1 MEDKKAVGKI
11 TEIKGPVIDA
21 RFEKGYM
28 PKVNDALRIK
38 REGEKDLVLEVAQ
51 HLGDDVV
58 RAIAMDSTDGLSRGT
73 QVLNTGGPITVPVG
87 PETLGRMLNLTG
99 EPIDELPALETK
111 HHYSIHRSAPSLLD
125 QETESE
131 ISETGIKVIDL
142 IAPFPKGGK
151 IGLFGGAGVGKT
163 VLIMELIRSIAYEHA
178 GYSVFAGVGERTRE
192 GNELYLEMKQTGV
205 LKNTAL
211 VYGQMNE
218 PPGARFRVALTG
230 VTLAE
235 YFRDEEG
242 KDVLLFIDNIFRFAQ
257 AGSEVSALLGRMPS
271 EVGYQPT
278 LATEMGE
285 LQERITSTKRGS
297 ITSVQAIYVP
307 ADDLT
312 DPAPATVFSHLDAAI
327 TLDRKIVEKGIYPA
341 VDPLQSNSIML
352 DPRVISHE
360 HYRVAQ
366 QTLQMLQR
374 YEDLRDIIAIMGM
387 DELSEEDKL
396 TVRRARKV
404 QRFMSQ
410 PFHVAEHFTNRP
422 GAYVKLEE
430 TIKGFA
436 MIVDGELDDIPEQ
449 AFYMVGAIDEVLA
462 RAKATGTIQE
472 EEAGSEE
479 DEPVQASSQES

>member
-1 MEDKKAVGKI
+1 MMAESKRTGAV
-11 TEIKGPVIDA
+11 TEVKGPVIDA
-21 RFEKGYM
+21 RFEKGEL
-28 PKVNDALRIK
+28 PRVNDALRIE
-38 REGEKDLVLEVAQ
+38 REGEKDLILEVAQ

-58 RAIAMDSTDGLSRGT
+58 RAIAMDSTDGLARGT
-73 QVLNTGGPITVPVG
+73 EVINTGGPITVPVG
-87 PETLGRMLNLTG
+87 PETLGRMVNLTG
-99 EPIDELPALETK
+99 EPIDELPPLDTDK
-111 HHYSIHRSAPSLLD
+111 RYSIHRRAPSLTD
-125 QETESE
+125 QEIETE
-131 ISETGIKVIDL
+131 IFETGIKVVDL

-163 VLIMELIRSIAYEHA
+163 VLIMELIRSIAYEHS

-192 GNELYLEMKQTGV
+192 GNDLYLGMKQAGV

-218 PPGARFRVALTG
+218 PPGARFRVGLTA
-230 VTLAE
+230 VTVAE

-285 LQERITSTKRGS
+285 LQERITSTKKGS

-327 TLDRKIVEKGIYPA
+327 TLSREIVEKGIYPA
-341 VDPLQSNSIML
+341 VDPLQSNSTML
-352 DPRVISHE
+352 DPHVISHE

-366 QTLQMLQR
+366 QTLEILQR

-410 PFHVAEHFTNRP
+410 PFYVADQFTNRP
-422 GAYVKLEE
+422 GVYVKLDE

-436 MIVDGELDDIPEQ
+436 MIVDGELDDVPEQ
-449 AFYMVGAIDEVLA
+449 AFYMAGSIDEVLE
-462 RAKATGTIQE
+462 RVKRTDVKN
-472 EEAGSEE
+472 GSE
-479 DEPVQASSQES
+479 DESLSSAS

>member
-1 MEDKKAVGKI
+1 MAEKLSVGTI
-11 TEIKGPVIDA
+11 VEIKGPVIDA
-21 RFEKGYM
+21 RFEKGKL
-28 PKVNDALRIK
+28 PRVNDALRIE
-38 REGEKDLVLEVAQ
+38 REEGDLVLEVAQ

-58 RAIAMDSTDGLSRGT
+58 RAIAMDSTDGLARGCE
-73 QVLNTGGPITVPVG
+73 VIATGGPITVPVG
-87 PETLGRMLNLTG
+87 PETLGRLLNVFG
-99 EPIDELPALETK
+99 DPIDELPPPETK
-111 HHYSIHRSAPSLLD
+111 KRYSIHRRAPTLLD
-125 QETESE
+125 QDTETEVF
-131 ISETGIKVIDL
+131 ETGIKSIDL

-163 VLIMELIRSIAYEHA
+163 VLVMELIRSIAYEHQ

-192 GNELYLEMKQTGV
+192 GNDLYLKLKEADV

-218 PPGARFRVALTG
+218 PPGARFRVGLTG
-230 VTLAE
+230 ITLAE

-285 LQERITSTKRGS
+285 LQERITSTKKGS

-327 TLDRKIVEKGIYPA
+327 TLSREIVEKGIYPA
-341 VDPLQSNSIML
+341 VDPLQSNSTML
-352 DPRVISHE
+352 DPNVISPE

-366 QTLQMLQR
+366 KTLQVLQR
-374 YEDLRDIIAIMGM
+374 YEDLRDIIAIMGV
-387 DELSEEDKL
+387 DELSEEDQL
-396 TVRRARKV
+396 IVRRARKV

-410 PFHVAEHFTNRP
+410 PMYVAEHFTGRP
-422 GAYVKLEE
+422 GAYVKLED

-436 MIVDGELDDIPEQ
+436 MIVDGELDEIPEQ
-449 AFYMVGAIDEVLA
+449 AFYMIGTIDEAIERVKGA
-462 RAKATGTIQE
+462 AGGSE
-472 EEAGSEE
+472 GEEA
-479 DEPVQASSQES
+479 